1 MRHHHHHH
9 NAEHSH
15 GSKNLKVAFFLNF
28 SFTIIEVIGGLWTG
42 SLAILSDALHDLGD
56 SLSIGLSWYFQH
68 LSDNKDSNEKFTY
81 GYKRFSL
88 IGAIVNAAILLVG
101 SVIILSRAA
110 PQILNPNEVND
121 EGMLIIAV
129 FGVIVNGAAV
139 FRLKKGKTLNE
150 KAIRLHLLEDVLGWI
165 AVLLGSLL
173 IMYFDW
179 QFIDPLLSVAIGIF
193 IIYNVIKN
201 LKESFGIIL
210 QTTPPDID
218 LRTLKDGLKALP
230 EVINVHDCHVWS
242 MDGEYHVFSAH
253 IVLDKAYDLNQMVET
268 KSKSKLI
275 LKELG
280 VEHSTLEFE
289 VEGEDCKG
297 C

>member
-1 MRHHHHHH
+1 MGHHHHH
-9 NAEHSH
+9 NAEHGH
-15 GSKNLKVAFFLNF
+15 GSKNLKVAFFLNL
-28 SFTIIEVIGGLWTG
+28 SFTIIEVVGGILTG

-68 LSDNKDSNEKFTY
+68 LSDNKDSNHKFTY

-101 SVIILSRAA
+101 SVIILSKAA
-110 PQILNPNEVND
+110 PAILNPNEVD
-121 EGMLIIAV
+121 DQGMLIIAI

-179 QFIDPLLSVAIGIF
+179 LFIDPLLSVGIAIF

-201 LKESFGIIL
+201 LKQSFSIIL

-218 LRTLKDGLKALP
+218 IRDLQDGIKSLP
-230 EVINVHDCHVWS
+230 EVVNVHDCHVWS
-242 MDGEYHVFSAH
+242 MDGQYHVLSAH
-253 IVLDKAYDLNQMVET
+253 IVLDKAYDLNQLVET
-268 KSKSKLI
+268 KSKTKIL

-280 VEHSTLEFE
+280 IQHSTLEFE
-289 VEGEDCKG
+289 VEGEDCIG

>member
-1 MRHHHHHH
+1 MGHHHHH

-15 GSKNLKVAFFLNF
+15 SSKNLKVAFFLNF

-56 SLSIGLSWYFQH
+56 SISIGLSWYFQH
-68 LSDNKDSNEKFTY
+68 LSDHKDSNEKFTY

-139 FRLKKGKTLNE
+139 FKLKKGKTLNE

-165 AVLLGSLL
+165 AVLLGSFL

-179 QFIDPLLSVAIGIF
+179 QFIDPLLSVAIAIF

-218 LRTLKDGLKALP
+218 LRTLKDGLLELP

-242 MDGEYHVFSAH
+242 MDGSYHVFSAH
-253 IVLDKAYDLNQMVET
+253 IVLDEAYDLNKIVNT
-268 KSKSKLI
+268 KSKCKML

-280 VEHSTLEFE
+280 IEHSTLEFE